1 MDLDRKL
8 NEMKAKL
15 EDLLSYFELTERLL
29 DQAIAMSHK
38 VGHYKME
45 AIFQV
50 IRKVLDNPEATGR
63 LFIAVTDFVD
73 NELSSLS
80 NHDKERMRHQVSNI
94 SKEKVSE
101 KFGYEVSEEEYQ
113 SVKTQMINTLNKL

>member
-8 NEMKAKL
+8 DEMKAKL

-50 IRKVLDNPEATGR
+50 IRKVLDDPAAGR
-63 LFIAVTDFVD
+63 LFIAVTDFI
-73 NELSSLS
+73 NSELSSLS